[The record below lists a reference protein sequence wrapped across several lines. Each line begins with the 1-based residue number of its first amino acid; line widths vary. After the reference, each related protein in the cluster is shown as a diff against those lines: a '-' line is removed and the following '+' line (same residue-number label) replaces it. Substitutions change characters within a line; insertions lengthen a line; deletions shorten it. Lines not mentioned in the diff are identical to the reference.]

1 MWPCLILSEKGQNA
15 LMEQKQVGSL
25 RILELAPMFGWYLK
39 LLREG
44 EESASEATHVLAG
57 EQGDMSGIRM
67 LYLLRENYSNL
78 PFSLLDCLRE

>member
-1 MWPCLILSEKGQNA
+1 M
-15 LMEQKQVGSL
+15 GSL

-44 EESASEATHVLAG
+44 EESASEATRVLAG

-67 LYLLRENYSNL
+67 LYLLGGKLQQLYL
-78 PFSLLDCLRE
+78 SLSWIV